1 MGTMTRAQF
10 AKLLQNGLNT
20 VFGLEYKKYAEE
32 WRSCFDV
39 ESSVK
44 AFEED
49 QLVTGFGGASVK
61 AEGAGVMFDEAQQG
75 WTARYTHETI
85 ALAFA
90 ITQEAIEDNLY
101 MSMGSKY
108 AKALARSMQHT
119 KEIKG
124 ASIFNNAID
133 AGTTYGDGQVLLS
146 ASHPLTGG
154 GVASNILGTAADLS
168 ESALEDILIQMR
180 KSVDDRGIPIAIKA
194 KGLIIPPE
202 LEYVAHRIL
211 KTKLRPGTTD
221 NDANAIKDKGMFGS
235 DPKVLTRLTSGTNW
249 FVRTDVN
256 DGLKYFQRKALKR
269 TMDTEFE
276 TGNYRY
282 QTRERY
288 SFGATDWR
296 GVFGSAA

>member
-10 AKLLQNGLNT
+10 SKLLEEGLNT

-39 ESSVK
+39 SNSTK

-49 QLVTGFGGASVK
+49 QLVTGFGGAAVK
-61 AEGAGVMFDEAQQG
+61 AEGAGVQFDEAMQG

-108 AKALARSMQHT
+108 AKALAKSMQHT
-119 KEIKG
+119 KEING
-124 ASIFNNAID
+124 AAVFNNAPSLSHLI
-133 AGTTYGDGQVLLS
+133 GDGKPLL
-146 ASHPLTGG
+146 ATDHPLTGG
-154 GVASNILGTAADLS
+154 GTESNMLETAADLS
-168 ESALEDILIQMR
+168 ESSLEDILIQMR

-202 LEYVAHRIL
+202 LQYIAHRIL
-211 KTKLRPGTTD
+211 RTKLRPGTSD
-221 NDANAIKDKGMFGS
+221 NDANALKDLGIFGS
-235 DPKVLTRLTSGTNW
+235 APKIITRLTSPNNW
-249 FVRTDVN
+249 FIKTDVS
-256 DGLKYFQRKALKR
+256 DGLKYYQRKALKR

>member
-10 AKLLQNGLNT
+10 AKLLQQGLNT

-32 WRSCFDV
+32 WRGCFDV
-39 ESSVK
+39 ESSTK

-49 QLVTGFGGASVK
+49 QLVTGFGGAAVK

-108 AKALARSMQHT
+108 AKALAKSMQHT

-124 ASIFNNAID
+124 AAIFNNAVTS
-133 AGTTYGDGQVLLS
+133 GFTYGDGETLLS
-146 ASHPLTGG
+146 TAHPLTGG
-154 GVASNILGTAADLS
+154 GTASNMLATAADLS
-168 ESALEDILIQMR
+168 ESAIEDLLIQMR
-180 KSVDDRGIPIAIKA
+180 KSVDDRGIPIAIKG
-194 KGLIIPPE
+194 KQMLIPAE

-211 KTKLRPGTTD
+211 KTRLRPGTAD
-221 NDANAIKDKGMFGS
+221 NDANAIKDKSVFSS
-235 DPKVLTRLTSGTNW
+235 DPKIITRFTSPTNW
-249 FVRTDVN
+249 FVKTDVS
-256 DGLKYFQRKALKR
+256 DGLKYYNRKALKR

-296 GVFGSAA
+296 GIFGSAS

>member
-10 AKLLQNGLNT
+10 SKLLQNGLNT
-20 VFGLEYKKYAEE
+20 VFGLEYKKYSEE
-32 WRSCFDV
+32 WRGCFDV

-49 QLVTGFGGASVK
+49 QLVTGFGAAANK
-61 AEGAGVMFDEAQQG
+61 AEGAGVQFDEAQQG
-75 WTARYTHETI
+75 WTSRYTHETI

-101 MSMGSKY
+101 MSMGAKY

-124 ASIFNNAID
+124 AAIFNNATA
-133 AGTTYGDGQVLLS
+133 AGITYGDGQTLLS
-146 ASHPLTGG
+146 TAHPLAGG
-154 GVASNILGTAADLS
+154 GVASNMLATAADLS
-168 ESALEDILIQMR
+168 ESSLEDILIQMR

-202 LEYVAHRIL
+202 LEYIAHRIL
-211 KTKLRPGTTD
+211 RTKLRPGTSD

-235 DPKVLTRLTSGTNW
+235 EPKVVTRLTSGTNW
-249 FVRTDVN
+249 FVRTDIN
-256 DGLKYFQRKALKR
+256 DGLKYFDRKALKR
-269 TMDTEFE
+269 TMEVEFE
-276 TGNYRY
+276 SGSYRY
-282 QTRERY
+282 QTRARY
-288 SFGATDWR
+288 SFGCTDWR
-296 GVFGSAA
+296 GIFGSS

>member
-10 AKLLQNGLNT
+10 AKLLQDGLNT

-32 WRSCFDV
+32 WRGCFDV
-39 ESSVK
+39 ESSIK

-49 QLVTGFGGASVK
+49 QLVTGFGEAAVK
-61 AEGAGVMFDEAQQG
+61 AEGASVSFDEAAQG

-124 ASIFNNAID
+124 AAIFNNAVA
-133 AGTTYGDGQVLLS
+133 AGTTYGDGKTLLNT
-146 ASHPLTGG
+146 AHPLTSGDT
-154 GVASNILGTAADLS
+154 ASNMLATVADLS

-180 KSVDDRGIPIAIKA
+180 KAKDDRGIPIAIKA
-194 KGLIIPPE
+194 KGLIIPPD

-211 KTKLRPGTTD
+211 RTKLRPGTAD
-221 NDANAIKDKGMFGS
+221 NDANAIKDKGLFGNE
-235 DPKVLTRLTSGTNW
+235 PKVVTRITSGTNW
-249 FVRTDVN
+249 FVRTDIN

-296 GVFGSAA
+296 GIFGSAA

>member
-10 AKLLQNGLNT
+10 AKLLQDGLNT

-32 WRSCFDV
+32 WRGCFDV
-39 ESSVK
+39 ESSIK

-49 QLVTGFGGASVK
+49 QLVTGFGEAAVK
-61 AEGAGVMFDEAQQG
+61 AEGASVSFDEAAQG

-124 ASIFNNAID
+124 AAIFNNAVA
-133 AGTTYGDGQVLLS
+133 AGTTYGDGKTLLNT
-146 ASHPLTGG
+146 AHPLTSGDT
-154 GVASNILGTAADLS
+154 ASNMLATVADLS
-168 ESALEDILIQMR
+168 ESSLEDILIQMR
-180 KSVDDRGIPIAIKA
+180 KAKDDRGIPIAIKA
-194 KGLIIPPE
+194 KGLIIPPD

-211 KTKLRPGTTD
+211 RTKLRPGTAD
-221 NDANAIKDKGMFGS
+221 NDANAIKDKGLFGNE
-235 DPKVLTRLTSGTNW
+235 PKVVTRITSGTNW
-249 FVRTDVN
+249 FVRTDIN

-296 GVFGSAA
+296 GIFGSAA

>member
-10 AKLLQNGLNT
+10 SKLLQEGLNT

-32 WRSCFDV
+32 WRGCFDV
-39 ESSVK
+39 QNSTK

-49 QLVTGFGGASVK
+49 QLVTGFGGANVK
-61 AEGAGVMFDEAQQG
+61 AEGAGVTFDEAMQG
-75 WTARYTHETI
+75 WTSRYTHETI

-124 ASIFNNAID
+124 AAIFNNALVD
-133 AGTTYGDGQVLLS
+133 TYGDGVELLS
-146 ASHPLTGG
+146 TAHPLTGG
-154 GVASNILGTAADLS
+154 GTASNMLATAADLS
-168 ESALEDILIQMR
+168 ESSLEDLLIQMR
-180 KSVDDRGIPIAIKA
+180 KQVDDRGIPIAIKA

-211 KTKLRPGTTD
+211 RTKLRPGTAD
-221 NDANAIKDKGMFGS
+221 NDANAIKDKGIFGS
-235 DPKVLTRLTSGTNW
+235 EPKVITRLTNASNW
-249 FVRTDVN
+249 FIPTDVN
-256 DGLKYFQRKALKR
+256 DGLKYYQRKGLKR

-276 TGNYRY
+276 TGN
-282 QTRERY
+282 
-288 SFGATDWR
+288 
-296 GVFGSAA
+296 

>member
-1 MGTMTRAQF
+1 MTRAQF
-10 AKLLQNGLNT
+10 AKLLQQGLNT

-32 WRSCFDV
+32 WRGCFDV
-39 ESSVK
+39 ESSTK

-49 QLVTGFGGASVK
+49 QLVTGFGGAAVK

-124 ASIFNNAID
+124 ADIFNRAIT
-133 AGTTYGDGQVLLS
+133 GGYEGGDGETLLS
-146 ASHPLTGG
+146 VAHPLINGQ
-154 GVASNILGTAADLS
+154 VQKNMLDTAADFS
-168 ESALEDILIQMR
+168 ESALEDLLIMMR
-180 KSVDDRGIPIAIKA
+180 KTVDDRGIPLALKA
-194 KGLIIPPE
+194 TNIIIPPD

-211 KTKLRPGTTD
+211 RTKLRPGTAD
-221 NDANAIKDKGMFGS
+221 NDANAIKDKGIFGA
-235 DPKVLTRLTSGTNW
+235 DPTVVTRLTSPSNW
-249 FVRTDVN
+249 YIKTDIN
-256 DGLKYFQRKALKR
+256 DGLKHFERVALKR

-276 TGNYRY
+276 SGNYRY
-282 QTRERY
+282 QVRSRY
-288 SFGATDWR
+288 SFGHTDFR
-296 GVFGSAA
+296 GLFGSAA

>member
-10 AKLLQNGLNT
+10 AKLLQEGLNT

-32 WRSCFDV
+32 WRGCYDV
-39 ESSVK
+39 ETSTK

-49 QLVTGFGGASVK
+49 QMITGFGAAGTKS
-61 AEGAGVMFDEAQQG
+61 EGAGVKFDEAQQG
-75 WTARYTHETI
+75 WAARYTHETI

-90 ITQEAIEDNLY
+90 VTQEAIEDNLY

-108 AKALARSMQHT
+108 AKALAKSMQET

-124 ASIFNNAID
+124 AAIFNNA
-133 AGTTYGDGQVLLS
+133 TTNLIGDGQSMLS
-146 ASHPLTGG
+146 TAHPLTGG
-154 GVASNILGTAADLS
+154 GTASNMLPTGADFS
-168 ESALEDILIQMR
+168 ESALEDLLIQMR

-194 KGLIIPPE
+194 KSIILPPE

-211 KTKLRPGTTD
+211 RTKLRPGTSD
-221 NDANAIKDKGMFGS
+221 NDANAIKDKGIFSS
-235 DPKVLTRLTSGTNW
+235 DPKIITRFTSPSNW
-249 FVRTDVN
+249 FVKTDVN
-256 DGLKYFQRKALKR
+256 DGLKHINRKSLKR

-288 SFGATDWR
+288 SFGITDWR
-296 GVFGSAA
+296 GIFGSA

>member
-1 MGTMTRAQF
+1 MTRAQF
-10 AKLLQNGLNT
+10 SKLLQEGLNT
-20 VFGLEYKKYAEE
+20 VFGLEYKQHPEE
-32 WRSCFDV
+32 WRGCFDT
-39 ESSVK
+39 ESSKK

-49 QLVTGFGGASVK
+49 QLVTGFGAAGVK
-61 AEGAGVMFDEAQQG
+61 AEGAGVMFDDAHQG

-124 ASIFNNAID
+124 ADIFNRSIS
-133 AGTTYGDGQVLLS
+133 AGYEGGDGETLLS
-146 ASHPLTGG
+146 TSHPLVNGQTQ
-154 GVASNILGTAADLS
+154 SNMLATAADFS
-168 ESALEDILIQMR
+168 ESALEDLLILMR
-180 KSVDDRGIPIAIKA
+180 KTVDDRGIPLAMKA
-194 KGLIIPPE
+194 KGIIVPPD

-211 KTKLRPGTTD
+211 KTKLRPGTSD
-221 NDANAIKDKGMFGS
+221 NDANAIRDKGIFGS
-235 DPKVLTRLTSGTNW
+235 EPQIVTRLTSPSNW
-249 FVRTDVN
+249 YIKTDIN
-256 DGLKYFQRKALKR
+256 DGLKHFERVALKR

-282 QTRERY
+282 QVRSRY
-288 SFGATDWR
+288 SFGHTDFR
-296 GVFGSAA
+296 GLFGSAA

>member
-10 AKLLQNGLNT
+10 SKLLEEGLNT

-39 ESSVK
+39 SNSTK

-49 QLVTGFGGASVK
+49 QLVTGFGGAAVK
-61 AEGAGVMFDEAQQG
+61 AEGAGVMFDEAMQG

-108 AKALARSMQHT
+108 AKALAKSMQHT

-124 ASIFNNAID
+124 AAIFNNATSASHLI
-133 AGTTYGDGQVLLS
+133 GDGKPLLS
-146 ASHPLTGG
+146 KVHPLTGG
-154 GVASNILGTAADLS
+154 GVASNMLATAADLS
-168 ESALEDILIQMR
+168 ESSLEDILIQMR

-194 KGLIIPPE
+194 SGLIIPPE
-202 LEYVAHRIL
+202 LQYIAHRIL
-211 KTKLRPGTTD
+211 RTKLRPGTAD
-221 NDANAIKDKGMFGS
+221 NDANALKDLGVFGS
-235 DPKVLTRLTSGTNW
+235 EPKIITRLTSASNW
-249 FVRTDVN
+249 FIKTDVS
-256 DGLKYFQRKALKR
+256 DGLKYYTRKALKR

-288 SFGATDWR
+288 SFGATDFR
-296 GVFGSAA
+296 GVFGSA

>member
-1 MGTMTRAQF
+1 MTRAQF

-20 VFGLEYKKYAEE
+20 VFGLEYKKYSEE
-32 WRSCFDV
+32 WRGCFDV

-49 QLVTGFGGASVK
+49 QLVTGFGGAAVK
-61 AEGAGVMFDEAQQG
+61 AEGSGVQFDEAQQG

-124 ASIFNNAID
+124 AAVFNNAIA
-133 AGTTYGDGQVLLS
+133 AGTTYGDGESLLS
-146 ASHPLTGG
+146 TSHPLTGG
-154 GVASNILGTAADLS
+154 GTASNMLATAADLS

-202 LEYVAHRIL
+202 LEYIAHRIL
-211 KTKLRPGTTD
+211 RTKLRPGTTD
-221 NDANAIKDKGMFGS
+221 NDANAIRDKGMFGNE
-235 DPKVLTRLTSGTNW
+235 PKVVTRLTSGTNW
-249 FVRTDVN
+249 FVRTDIN

-276 TGNYRY
+276 TGSYRY

>member
-10 AKLLQNGLNT
+10 SKLLQEGLNT
-20 VFGLEYKKYAEE
+20 VFGLEYKQYAEE
-32 WRSCFDV
+32 WRDCFDT
-39 ESSVK
+39 ESSSK

-49 QLVTGFGGASVK
+49 QLVTGFGAAAVK
-61 AEGAGVMFDEAQQG
+61 AEGAGVVFDDAHQG
-75 WTARYTHETI
+75 WTARYSHETI

-124 ASIFNNAID
+124 ADIFNRAVA
-133 AGTTYGDGQVLLS
+133 AGYTGGDGKTLL
-146 ASHPLTGG
+146 ATDHPLVNGD
-154 GVASNILGTAADLS
+154 VQSNMLATAADLS
-168 ESALEDILIQMR
+168 ESALEDLLILMR
-180 KSVDDRGIPIAIKA
+180 KAVDDRGIPIAIKE
-194 KGLIIPPE
+194 KGLIVPPD
-202 LEYVAHRIL
+202 LEYVAERL
-211 KTKLRPGTTD
+211 LRSKLRPGTAD
-221 NDANAIKDKGMFGS
+221 NDINVINNRGIFGS
-235 DPKVLTRLTSGTNW
+235 TPKVITRFTSPTNW
-249 FVRTDVN
+249 FVKTDCN
-256 DGLKYFQRKALKR
+256 DGLKHFERTALKR

-282 QTRERY
+282 QVRSRY
-288 SFGATDWR
+288 SFGHTDFR

>member
-10 AKLLQNGLNT
+10 AKLLQQGLNT

-32 WRSCFDV
+32 WRGCFDV

-49 QLVTGFGGASVK
+49 QLVTGFGGAAVK

-124 ASIFNNAID
+124 AAVFNNAVT
-133 AGTTYGDGQVLLS
+133 GGFTYGDGETLLS
-146 ASHPLTGG
+146 TAHPLTGG
-154 GVASNILGTAADLS
+154 GTASNMLATAADLS
-168 ESALEDILIQMR
+168 ESAIEDLLIQMR

-194 KGLIIPPE
+194 KRMMIPPE

-211 KTKLRPGTTD
+211 KTRLRSGTAD
-221 NDANAIKDKGMFGS
+221 NDANAIKDKSVFS
-235 DPKVLTRLTSGTNW
+235 TDPKVITRFTSPTNW
-249 FVRTDVN
+249 FVKTDVN
-256 DGLKYFQRKALKR
+256 DGLKYFNRKALKR

-288 SFGATDWR
+288 SFGATDFR